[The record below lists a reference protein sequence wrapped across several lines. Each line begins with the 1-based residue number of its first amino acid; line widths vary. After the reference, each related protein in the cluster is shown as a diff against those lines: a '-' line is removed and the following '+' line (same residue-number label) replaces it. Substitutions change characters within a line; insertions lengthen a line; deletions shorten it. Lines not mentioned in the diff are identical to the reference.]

1 MFLRLQETESPREER
16 TVRLTLTTTVTA
28 LDLLPELLRVTPLL
42 IHKDIL
48 LQTEDAVNLE
58 FTYQRF
64 SAKHKDADIL
74 FFRVFSVL

>member
-48 LQTEDAVNLE
+48 IQTGDEVNFK
-58 FTYQRF
+58 FTDQRF
-64 SAKHKDADIL
+64 SAKHEETETGRDNL
-74 FFRVFSVL
+74 